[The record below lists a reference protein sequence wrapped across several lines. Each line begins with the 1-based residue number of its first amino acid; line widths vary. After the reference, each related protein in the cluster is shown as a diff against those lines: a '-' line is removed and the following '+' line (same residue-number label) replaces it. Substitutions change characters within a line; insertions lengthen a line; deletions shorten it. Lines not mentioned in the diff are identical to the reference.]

1 MGVMGMGDMGE
12 TFNAMKAATKEHRAT
27 MLDKADTEGWE
38 ALSPHHFRRVFGTT
52 RIDWWPSG
60 GKAMVWRNGQ
70 KQGRM
75 VYTHRK
81 VNALIAQLK
90 AGETP

>member
-1 MGVMGMGDMGE
+1 MTGDMGE
-12 TFNAMKAATKEHRAT
+12 IFNGMQERTRQHRAH
-27 MLDKADTEGWE
+27 MLQQADTTGWQ
-38 ALSPHHFRRVFGTT
+38 ALSEYQFRRQFGQT

-60 GKAMVWRNGQ
+60 GKAMVWEIGR

-81 VNALIAQLK
+81 VNALIARLK
-90 AGETP
+90 VSTGEPK